1 MAEGDPG
8 EVTGAGIWSANPE
21 QWLAAIVDSSDD
33 AIIGKTL
40 DSIIRSWNRAAS
52 RIFGYEAKEIVGRPV
67 TTLMPPELQFQEE
80 HIVARLVQGQRIE
93 HFETVRVRKDGA
105 RIDVSLSVSPIRD
118 HGGHIVGAAKV
129 ARDVTEAKRV
139 HRAETDLIQQL
150 QDVTVELEQQLEEAK
165 TLQEELERLTRVA
178 EEARRIAEEANTAKS
193 QFVARMS
200 HELRTPLNAIAGYVE
215 ILELQIRGP
224 ITDAQRE
231 DLARIKRSTDA
242 LRRLID
248 DILSFAKLESGR
260 VEFHYETV
268 ALDRFLDT
276 LESFIA
282 PRVERKGLLYRFDPD
297 GADIT
302 VWIDKDKVQQI
313 MLNLLSN
320 AVKFT
325 ESGEITLRCRT
336 AHDTFA
342 LQVADT
348 GPGISPSRRESI
360 FEPFVQGHHPTSN
373 PSEGTGLG
381 LAISRELA
389 RAMGG
394 NVTVESEPGK
404 GSTFSLVLPR

>member
-1 MAEGDPG
+1 MTDDFDS
-8 EVTGAGIWSANPE
+8 GAGTGIWSANPE

-33 AIIGKTL
+33 AIVGKTL

-52 RIFGYEAKEIVGRPV
+52 RIFGYDAEEIVGRPV
-67 TTLMPPELQFQEE
+67 TTLMPPELQYQEE
-80 HIVARLVQGQRIE
+80 HIVARLVQGQRVE

-118 HGGHIVGAAKV
+118 HGGQIVGAAKV

-139 HRAETDLIQQL
+139 HRAEQDLIHQL
-150 QDVTVELEQQLEEAK
+150 QDVTGELEQQLEEAR
-165 TLQEELERLTRVA
+165 TLQEELERLNKVA
-178 EEARRIAEEANTAKS
+178 EEARRVAEEANTAKS
-193 QFVARMS
+193 QFVAKMS

-215 ILELQIRGP
+215 LLELQIRGP

-231 DLARIKRSTDA
+231 DLSRIRRAADA

-260 VEFHYETV
+260 LEFHYEAV
-268 ALDRFLDT
+268 ALAGFLDT

-282 PRVERKGLLYRFDPD
+282 PRVERKGLRYRFDPD

-302 VWIDKDKVQQI
+302 VWIDPDKVQQI
-313 MLNLLSN
+313 MLNFLSN

-325 ESGEITLRCRT
+325 DTGSVTLRCRT
-336 AHDTFA
+336 SGDTFA
-342 LQVADT
+342 LQVSDT
-348 GPGISPSRRESI
+348 GRGIAANARESI
-360 FEPFVQGHHPTSN
+360 FEPFVQGNHSTST
-373 PSEGTGLG
+373 PAEGTGLG
-381 LAISRELA
+381 LVISRELA

-394 NVTVESEPGK
+394 DVTVESEEGK